1 MLKTIEKYHF
11 SSELELKMKTA
22 DTIISGI
29 ISSEG
34 IDDTVEFSTMEVY
47 EAFLDSKIN
56 ATNKLEQIV
65 DNYEAEEIITST
77 EKK

>member
-22 DTIISGI
+22 DTLISGI